1 MYISILGAHKAKTEV
16 FLEKADIPTK
26 LPLLDDCSE
35 LHLLYSDKFD
45 FSLQLFEVALRLD
58 NVWIGLD
65 VLQTIHHECNGRNE
79 LLPAVYE

>member
-35 LHLLYSDKFD
+35 LHLL
-45 FSLQLFEVALRLD
+45 
-58 NVWIGLD
+58 
-65 VLQTIHHECNGRNE
+65 
-79 LLPAVYE
+79 